1 MLPTPTMYRSK
12 SSFLPDYLRR
22 AVRVSQMDLES
33 ASWQMVTLCL
43 DPKRVYKQTTY
54 HKQTKNQ
61 WARDDPAF
69 TVLCLVFLIV
79 AAVAYTVAFR
89 VPFPGTFLRIV
100 LGVVVF
106 DFGVVGCVLATVT
119 WTVANKYLRVRALH
133 SVDQEVEWM
142 YAVDI
147 HCNSFFPLFLML
159 YVLQFFLLP
168 FLLSGGFL
176 ATLVSDTLFLA
187 ALSYYCYITFLGYS
201 ALPFL
206 ENSVYFLY
214 PVGGVIIGYI
224 VLLICNVNCTVL
236 ALSLYFG
243 TTPPELTS

>member
-1 MLPTPTMYRSK
+1 MPAMYRG
-12 SSFLPDYLRR
+12 SSGFLPDYLRR
-22 AVRVSQMDLES
+22 SLRVSQMDFES
-33 ASWQMVTLCL
+33 ASWQMVTLCF

-69 TVLCLVFLIV
+69 TVLCLIFLLV
-79 AAVAYTVAFR
+79 SAVAYTVAFR
-89 VPFPGTFLRIV
+89 APFPGTFLRIV
-100 LGVVVF
+100 LGAVLF
-106 DFGVVGCVLATVT
+106 DFVIMGSILATAT
-119 WTVANKYLRVRALH
+119 WAIANKYLRVRALH

-142 YAVDI
+142 YAFDI
-147 HCNSFFPLFLML
+147 HCNSFFPLFLMV

-168 FLLSGGFL
+168 FLLNGGIL
-176 ATLVSDTLFLA
+176 ATLVSNTLFLA
-187 ALSYYCYITFLGYS
+187 AAAYYHYITFLGYS

-214 PVGGVIIGYI
+214 PVGAYI
-224 VLLICNVNCTVL
+224 LAYILLLIANVNCTAL

-243 TTPPELTS
+243 HSGSASSS